1 MVCSMIKKGMLSA
14 ALSAGA
20 LFLVFGTSA
29 PSYVRTA
36 FHKVRHNAENRIPDQ
51 FQIDRARDEIANLE
65 PAIIENRETLARA
78 EVAVEHLER
87 EIGDTRAN
95 LAIEK
100 KQLLSLRD
108 KVKNGDFRL
117 AGTSNIS
124 DDEINASLAGRLD
137 HYRAV
142 TRLIAEK
149 EATLKARQKA
159 VSAARLQMKNLVT
172 AKRTLLTKLEG
183 IEASLQLI
191 EANQGK
197 NEFTFDDSAL
207 AHAKQSVADLEKR
220 VEVKARVAELE
231 GRFSSD
237 GDLPNLE
244 PGRDVVREI
253 DAEFSGSSKGTD
265 AKTADKS
272 L

>member
-36 FHKVRHNAENRIPDQ
+36 FHKVRHNAENRVPDQ

-87 EIGDTRAN
+87 EIRETRTN
-95 LAIEK
+95 LGREK
-100 KQLLSLRD
+100 NELLSLRD
-108 KVKNGDFRL
+108 KFKNGDFRL
-117 AGTSNIS
+117 AGSTKYT
-124 DDEINASLAGRLD
+124 DDEINANLASRLD
-137 HYRAV
+137 HYKAT
-142 TRLIAEK
+142 TRLIEEK
-149 EATLKARQKA
+149 EATLKAREKA
-159 VSAARLQMKNLVT
+159 VSAARLQMANLVS
-172 AKRTLLTKLEG
+172 AKRNLLTQLEG
-183 IEASLQLI
+183 IEARLRLI
-191 EANQGK
+191 EAKQGE

-207 AHAKQSVADLEKR
+207 SHAKQSVAELEKR

-231 GRFSSD
+231 GRFSE
-237 GDLPNLE
+237 GGLPNLE

-253 DAEFSGSSKGTD
+253 DAEFGGSSN
-265 AKTADKS
+265 KTADKS